1 MGLPTVTWIM
11 LGAFVV
17 FWFASKYTVTG
28 TNFYAVGGNPKAAR
42 NIGINVDR
50 VKILALI
57 GTSLFNLSRAA
68 LILAAAFAAV

>member
-1 MGLPTVTWIM
+1 M
-11 LGAFVV
+11 LGAFLV

-50 VKILALI
+50 VKILALME
-57 GTSLFNLSRAA
+57 LVFL
-68 LILAAAFAAV
+68 LLL